1 MQTAQKLYEGV
12 DIGGETV
19 GLITYMRTDG
29 VYIEPGAINEMRK
42 LIGERY
48 GQPYVP
54 ETPRLY
60 KAKAKNA
67 QEAHE
72 AIRPTSIYRRP
83 ETLRLDSDQARLY
96 ELIWKR
102 TIASQM
108 EAARVE
114 NTVINLLSADKQTG
128 LRATGQVVTFDGF
141 MAVYEEGQD
150 DTDDEDG
157 GRLPAVKVG
166 APAEVHKINTAQHFT
181 EPPPRYSEASLVKR
195 LEELGIGRPSTYA
208 SILSVLRDRAYVR
221 MDKNRFYP
229 EDKGRLVTA
238 FLDQFFHRYV
248 QYDFTADLE
257 EKLDLVSDG
266 KLDWKQLLRDFWK
279 DFHAAAEGM
288 SELRVSQVLDSLN
301 DALGPHIFPDKG
313 DGSNPRACPS
323 CSNGLL
329 SLKTSR
335 FGAFI
340 GCSNYPECK
349 YTRPVGSP
357 DAEAEG
363 AVSGD
368 QDLGTDPETGKVVS
382 LKIGRFGPY
391 VQLGEPEGKD
401 DKPKRSSLPKA
412 WPPSSIDLDRA
423 LKLLNLPRQVG
434 QHPEDGKPIVAGLG
448 RFGPF
453 IEHAGTYANLSN
465 FDEVFEVGINRAVD
479 LLAQKRAGGGRA
491 GRGAAVAPLK
501 ELGAFPGSD
510 EKIAVMA
517 GRYGPYIK
525 CGKVN
530 ATLPKDVT
538 PETVTLEQAVE
549 LINAKGGLGAG
560 KAKKAPAKKAA
571 APKKA
576 PAKKAAPS
584 ALTAN
589 TVKAKKPAA
598 KKAPAKKAKT
608 A

>member
-1 MQTAQKLYEGV
+1 
-12 DIGGETV
+12 
-19 GLITYMRTDG
+19 
-29 VYIEPGAINEMRK
+29 
-42 LIGERY
+42 
-48 GQPYVP
+48 
-54 ETPRLY
+54 
-60 KAKAKNA
+60 
-67 QEAHE
+67 
-72 AIRPTSIYRRP
+72 
-83 ETLRLDSDQARLY
+83 
-96 ELIWKR
+96 
-102 TIASQM
+102 
-108 EAARVE
+108 
-114 NTVINLLSADKQTG
+114 
-128 LRATGQVVTFDGF
+128 
-141 MAVYEEGQD
+141 
-150 DTDDEDG
+150 
-157 GRLPAVKVG
+157 
-166 APAEVHKINTAQHFT
+166 
-181 EPPPRYSEASLVKR
+181 
-195 LEELGIGRPSTYA
+195 
-208 SILSVLRDRAYVR
+208 VLRDRAYVR
-221 MDKNRFYP
+221 MDKTRFIP

-266 KLDWKQLLRDFWK
+266 KLDWKQLLRDFWT

-288 SELRVSQVLDSLN
+288 TELRVSQVLDALN

-313 DGSNPRACPS
+313 DGTNPRACPS
-323 CSNGLL
+323 CSNGML

-423 LKLLNLPRQVG
+423 LKLLGLPRQVG
-434 QHPEDGKPIVAGLG
+434 QHPEDSKPIIAGLG

-465 FDEVFEVGINRAVD
+465 FDEIFEVGINRAVD
-479 LLAQKRAGGGRA
+479 LLAQKRAGGGRP

-501 ELGAFPGSD
+501 ELGNFPGSE
-510 EKIAVMA
+510 EKISVMS

-530 ATLPKDVT
+530 ATLPKEIT
-538 PETVTLEQAVE
+538 PEAVTIEQAVE
-549 LINAKGGLGAG
+549 LINAKGGLGASS
-560 KAKKAPAKKAA
+560 AKG
-571 APKKA
+571 KKA
-576 PAKKAAPS
+576 PAKKAAPKK
-584 ALTAN
+584 AAAKKAAPDPMTAK
-589 TVKAKKPAA
+589 TVSAKKPAA
-598 KKAPAKKAKT
+598 KKAPAKKTKMA
-608 A
+608 